1 MLTKISEFVKAHF
14 SDIILFI
21 IVALL
26 VMLAFATGYITGKT
40 QSKTPIQ
47 VIQDQNI

>member
-1 MLTKISEFVKAHF
+1 MIKKVRNFIKIHF

-26 VMLAFATGYITGKT
+26 VMLSFAVGYIAGKN
-40 QSKTPIQ
+40 QSKSPISIKQ
-47 VIQDQNI
+47 SIN